1 MADRITKEEFI
12 VQAIRKLRDLSK
24 SKGIHS
30 RFSGF
35 NEAFKLQFGQESRA
49 TTDKMVAEGKL
60 AIIPAK
66 GGVRLY
72 LPEDAPAGM
81 AGIDALTK
89 ILG

>member
-1 MADRITKEEFI
+1 MDNLTKEEFI
-12 VQAIRKLRDLSK
+12 IQAIKNLRDLSK

-35 NEAFKLQFGQESRA
+35 NAAFKLQFGQESRA
-49 TTDKMVAEGKL
+49 TTDKMVTEGTL

-81 AGIDALTK
+81 AGVDALTK